1 MRTSRGNQRR
11 VELRRD
17 DMVFWNKDILD
28 DTKGLDILGVRAIDQ
43 GMEANLVNGITTVSA
58 RGRYF
63 SMLPWAINQF
73 YVMTLEAGEP
83 FDQGALASFLTRVEF
98 LIIAASQADPTGQA
112 GGAILG
118 SDVFDSEMKALKS
131 GVVVAMPSSRS
142 SRILNIYY
150 NPCKGVGFIDNA
162 PDGSP
167 LPYNITERGRAI
179 WQARQERL
187 EGSPLLHLLFR
198 GGAVDRQIAATAV
211 PEFSLGAMVQ
221 GNAEAR
227 LLRDAFQT
235 AYPSAS
241 SFHETIERRY
251 ALLRGTKDWIASWAH
266 SGKNSADQLLALNLE
281 EVSAGHRG
289 DAASIAWAGYE
300 WRRRQHF
307 ALELLLNAVCGILN
321 SLGGAATLDDVV
333 RLAREEWNLNE
344 RLIELWPASAAAWE
358 SSARAARDSISPDML
373 AGKALRFRA
382 LDELSA
388 PQRLMAAFAVLSA
401 LEAQTRS
408 FRENRLG
415 ATLSVSD
422 LALDLIVGAGDQP
435 FAVFLA
441 ELAERCAITPHL
453 QVTLRKMSAGQKCS
467 LRFFPDGNV
476 LRLTANQSNAGFSGT
491 RLYNTINVLSDIGI
505 FARSSD
511 GSLAM
516 REAAA

>member
-1 MRTSRGNQRR
+1 
-11 VELRRD
+11 
-17 DMVFWNKDILD
+17 MVFWNKDILD

-63 SMLPWAINQF
+63 SILPWAINQF
-73 YVMTLEAGEP
+73 YAMTLAAGEP

-98 LIIAASQADPTGQA
+98 LIIAASQANPAGQA

-118 SDVFDSEMKALKS
+118 SDVFDSEMKSLKS
-131 GVVVAMPSSRS
+131 GGVVAMPSSKS

-162 PDGSP
+162 PNGSP
-167 LPYNITERGRAI
+167 VPYQITERGSAI
-179 WQARQERL
+179 WRARQERL

-198 GGAVDRQIAATAV
+198 GGEVDREIAADAV
-211 PEFSLGAMVQ
+211 HEFSLGALAPDD
-221 GNAEAR
+221 AEAQ
-227 LLRDAFQT
+227 LLREAFQS
-235 AYPSAS
+235 AYPSAP
-241 SFHETIERRY
+241 SFHDTIERRY
-251 ALLRGTKDWIASWAH
+251 ALLRGTQEWIASWSH

-281 EVSAGHRG
+281 EVSAGRRG
-289 DAASIAWAGYE
+289 DAASISWAVYE

-307 ALELLLNAVCGILN
+307 ALELLLSSICGILN
-321 SLGGAATLDDVV
+321 SIGGAATLDEVV

-344 RLIELWPASAAAWE
+344 RLTELWPASAAAWE
-358 SSARAARDSISPDML
+358 SSACAARDSVPPDL
-373 AGKALRFRA
+373 FAGKALRFRA
-382 LDELSA
+382 VDELTA
-388 PQRLMAAFAVLSA
+388 PQRMMAAFAILSA
-401 LEAQTRS
+401 LEAQTRP
-408 FRENRLG
+408 FREIQSG
-415 ATLSVSD
+415 VAHSISD
-422 LALDLIVGAGDQP
+422 VALDLMVGAGDQS
-435 FAVFLA
+435 FAALLA

-491 RLYNTINVLSDIGI
+491 RLYNTINILSDIGVL
-505 FARSSD
+505 ARSSD